1 MIAVNPDRAAG
12 ENAVAIGRFG
22 STSVLVLE
30 DEEFLQQMVARILD
44 TMGVANVVVAGNG
57 VEAIEHLN
65 DEKSS
70 IDLIICDI
78 EMPGM
83 DGWEFVHKLRFG
95 DVPRYK
101 KVPILMLTGVDT
113 PKNIRRGKYHKIDAF
128 LVKPPDIDVL
138 RKHMLQALGFGMG
151 A

>member
-1 MIAVNPDRAAG
+1 MISALSGMADRNRDGNITAR
-12 ENAVAIGRFG
+12 ELVAYASRQIP
-22 STSVLVLE
+22 TL
-30 DEEFLQQMVARILD
+30 
-44 TMGVANVVVAGNG
+44 
-57 VEAIEHLN
+57 AIEHLN

-101 KVPILMLTGVDT
+101 NVPILMLTGVDT

-128 LVKPPDIDVL
+128 LLKPPDVNVV
-138 RKHMLQALGFGMG
+138 RKHMLQALGSGMS